1 MMMRNLG
8 RWIFFRHPFF
18 LSFFLSQRKVR
29 SQQQGLSVGLG
40 LRLGSSS
47 CPGARRSA
55 GTDTHADAAATQV
68 KRICHLQYEAT
79 ATFLRS
85 CHKWNKPT
93 TPRGLLVGPTGD
105 GRRERQ
111 RRHVCK
117 PIPVTKRQ
125 TIRVGT
131 TGLDVPGHDEPG
143 REAASQPRA
152 TGPDG
157 GGRWKQSNNCGVGR
171 RRHAWTPGTW
181 AAPRLGF
188 DNASVGRR
196 GRRADRG
203 REAPVPRG
211 RDGRN
216 S

>member
-68 KRICHLQYEAT
+68 KRICHLQFEAT

-131 TGLDVPGHDEPG
+131 TGLDVPGRPRRARQRG
-143 REAASQPRA
+143 SQPA
-152 TGPDG
+152 TRD
-157 GGRWKQSNNCGVGR
+157 RTGR
-171 RRHAWTPGTW
+171 RRTLEAKQQLWSR
-181 AAPRLGF
+181 AAPARVDTGHM
-188 DNASVGRR
+188 GR
-196 GRRADRG
+196 
-203 REAPVPRG
+203 PPTWI
-211 RDGRN
+211 
-216 S
+216 